1 MNGTAD
7 AMLKE
12 IARLVPVPG
21 TRVAI
26 VGGCGGIGRAVTE
39 AAIDLDLR
47 VCVLDLPQSI
57 EANPPADDTFAI
69 AMDATDEAAVQSAFQ
84 RVADK
89 FGGLD
94 ALINLPGFANRN
106 SAVADIALDEWDATI
121 RGSLQ
126 SAFLCCRAGL
136 SLLRQSPAGAIV
148 NIASGQ
154 AVRPLAGFG
163 PYSSA
168 KAAVIALTKTLALE
182 AAPVRA
188 NVVAPGAV
196 NTAFFTGGTG
206 RIQHAST
213 FDMAA
218 YARTVPLGRPAEPA
232 DVAGPILFL
241 IGPGAR
247 FINGQ
252 VLHINGGGLMP

>member
-1 MNGTAD
+1 MGETAD
-7 AMLKE
+7 ATLKE
-12 IARLVPVPG
+12 MAQLVPKSG

-26 VGGCGGIGRAVTE
+26 VGGCGGIGRAVTAVALE
-39 AAIDLDLR
+39 LGLHVSI
-47 VCVLDLPQSI
+47 LDLPQSI
-57 EANPPADDTFAI
+57 ESKPPAADVVTV
-69 AMDATDEAAVQSAFQ
+69 AMDATDEAAVQRAFQ
-84 RVADK
+84 TVAEK
-89 FGGLD
+89 LNGLD
-94 ALINLPGFANRN
+94 ALINLPGFANRHA
-106 SAVADIALDEWDATI
+106 AVADIALDEWDATI
-121 RGSLQ
+121 RGNLQ
-126 SAFLCCRAGL
+126 STFLCCRAGL
-136 SLLRQSPAGAIV
+136 PLLKQSPAGAIV

-182 AAPVRA
+182 SAPVRA
-188 NVVAPGAV
+188 NVIAPGAV

-206 RIQHAST
+206 RTQHAST
-213 FDMAA
+213 FDMDA

-232 DVAGPILFL
+232 DVIGPILFL
-241 IGPGAR
+241 IGPAAR

>member
-1 MNGTAD
+1 MDG
-7 AMLKE
+7 AMDTMTE
-12 IARLVPVPG
+12 VAQLVPKQG

-26 VGGCGGIGRAVTE
+26 VGGCGGIGRAVT
-39 AAIDLDLR
+39 AAAQKLGLR

-57 EANPPADDTFAI
+57 EANPHVADIAI
-69 AMDATDEAAVQSAFQ
+69 PVDATDERAVQHAFQ
-84 RVADK
+84 TVAEK
-89 FGGLD
+89 CGGLD

-106 SAVADIALDEWDATI
+106 LAVAELGLDEWDATI

-136 SLLRQSPAGAIV
+136 PLLKQSPTGSIV

-206 RIQHAST
+206 RARHAST
-213 FDMAA
+213 FDIAA
-218 YARTVPLGRPAEPA
+218 YSRTVPLGRPAEPI
-232 DVAGPILFL
+232 DVVGPILFL

-247 FINGQ
+247 FVNGQ
-252 VLHINGGGLMP
+252 VLHVNGGGLMP

>member
-1 MNGTAD
+1 MDGTTD
-7 AMLKE
+7 ATLKE
-12 IARLVPVPG
+12 IARLVPKPG

-26 VGGCGGIGRAVTE
+26 VGGCGGIGRAV
-39 AAIDLDLR
+39 AAAALELRLR
-47 VCVLDLPQSI
+47 VSVLDLPQSI
-57 EANPPADDTFAI
+57 EANPPAADAVVV
-69 AMDATDEAAVQSAFQ
+69 AVDATNEAAVQGAFQ
-84 RVADK
+84 TVADK
-89 FGGLD
+89 LGGLD

-106 SAVADIALDEWDATI
+106 AAVAEIALDEWNATI

-126 SAFLCCRAGL
+126 SAFLCCREGL
-136 SLLRQSPAGAIV
+136 PLLKQSPVGTIV

-154 AVRPLAGFG
+154 AVRPLVGFG

-168 KAAVIALTKTLALE
+168 KAAVIALTKTLAVE

-206 RIQHAST
+206 RTQHAST
-213 FDMAA
+213 FDMDA

-232 DVAGPILFL
+232 DVTGPILFL

>member
-1 MNGTAD
+1 MDEMTD
-7 AMLKE
+7 ATLPE
-12 IARLVPVPG
+12 IARLVPKAG

-26 VGGCGGIGRAVTE
+26 VGGCGGIGRAVS
-39 AAIDLDLR
+39 AAALELGLR
-47 VCVLDLPQSI
+47 VSILDLPQSI
-57 EANPPADDTFAI
+57 EANPPAADAV
-69 AMDATDEAAVQSAFQ
+69 AVDATDEAAIRGAFQ
-84 RVADK
+84 TVADK
-89 FGGLD
+89 LGGLD

-106 SAVADIALDEWDATI
+106 AAVVDIALDEWEATI

-136 SLLRQSPAGAIV
+136 PLLKQSPAGAIV

-206 RIQHAST
+206 RTRHAST
-213 FDMAA
+213 FDMGA
-218 YARTVPLGRPAEPA
+218 YARTVPLGRSAEPA

-247 FINGQ
+247 FVNGQ

>member
-1 MNGTAD
+1 MDGTAD
-7 AMLKE
+7 TTLMEL
-12 IARLVPVPG
+12 ARLVPKPG

-26 VGGCGGIGRAVTE
+26 VGGCGGIGRAVS
-39 AAIDLDLR
+39 AVALQLGLR

-57 EANPPADDTFAI
+57 ESNPPAADTVAV
-69 AMDATDEAAVQSAFQ
+69 AVDATDESAVQQAFKM
-84 RVADK
+84 VVDK
-89 FGGLD
+89 LGGLD

-106 SAVADIALDEWDATI
+106 VPVTDLALDEWDATI

-126 SAFLCCRAGL
+126 AAFLCCRAGL
-136 SLLRQSPAGAIV
+136 PILKRSPAGAIV

-182 AAPVRA
+182 GAPVRA

-206 RIQHAST
+206 RSQHAST

-247 FINGQ
+247 FVNGQ